1 MHRVGVASLRVI
13 LCGVGRGEHLSAV
26 SARRRAEV
34 VAARPR
40 VGAVD
45 VPAVLGQVPHRLAV
59 AVRAVRQVL
68 QNIINVA
75 QHNSCLAWL
84 IMTYYLTVEL
94 LDVDPE
100 VLLARKQLLALS
112 ALQETVSS
120 FLRFCTD
127 SLPIGVVTAIL
138 VISERSRT
146 LERSQTLSTLKDIFL
161 HFVVGIVGV
170 LFPRVLPRVGLG
182 DVLVADGT
190 ADEDVIRVHVRSE
203 KRIVQWRKIYI
214 KQMQDTGS
222 GFFLCSG

>member
-34 VAARPR
+34 VTARPR

-84 IMTYYLTVEL
+84 LISKTYYLTVKL

-100 VLLARKQLLALS
+100 ALLARKQLLALS

-120 FLRFCTD
+120 FLRFCTG
-127 SLPIGVVTAIL
+127 SLPIGVVTTIL

-161 HFVVGIVGV
+161 HFVGGFVGV
-170 LFPRVLPRVGLG
+170 LLPRVLPRVGLG

-214 KQMQDTGS
+214 
-222 GFFLCSG
+222 